1 MKKHITALIVGACL
15 MPNSP
20 AFEDCSVIEDTRG
33 SYTDA
38 RACADRV
45 VEMSDAIK
53 AIDKRYVILTGRC
66 EPVENSQHRFPMT

>member
-1 MKKHITALIVGACL
+1 MIFEALIVVC
-15 MPNSP
+15 MSTEQN
-20 AFEDCSVIEDTRG
+20 DCSVIEDTRG
-33 SYTDA
+33 PYTNA

-66 EPVENSQHRFPMT
+66 EPVEDPQRRFPMT